1 MTPELALIV
10 RLALLSALVLGLE
23 FLMQRRSRT
32 RQKGQGRQLFVQ
44 PNPVVRLNLT
54 PLQSRRSEPVTA
66 QPDHPTPSTP
76 IVRLEPLPQRA
87 SHVSEKRAA

>member
-23 FLMQRRSRT
+23 FLMQYRVRT
-32 RQKGQGRQLFVQ
+32 RQAGKVRHPFVQ
-44 PNPVVRLNLT
+44 PNPVVRLKLT
-54 PLQSRRSEPVTA
+54 PLQSRQTEPVTP
-66 QPDHPTPSTP
+66 QPDLQTPSTP
-76 IVRLEPLPQRA
+76 IVRLEPLPYTT